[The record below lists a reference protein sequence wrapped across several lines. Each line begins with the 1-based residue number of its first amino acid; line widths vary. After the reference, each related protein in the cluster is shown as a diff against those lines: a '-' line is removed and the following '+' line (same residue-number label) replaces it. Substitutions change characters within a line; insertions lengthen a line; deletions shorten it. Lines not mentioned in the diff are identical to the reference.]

1 MRALSISSGDIVSS
15 GSATSEGGGSI
26 LADSAVSAAGGS
38 DVRPLVFFGEPLD
51 GDPLPD
57 AFPDFLAA
65 PDFLWVSDDAVSELA
80 SDDCA
85 SEPGLTLDFFA
96 DDLALPIT

>member
-1 MRALSISSGDIVSS
+1 
-15 GSATSEGGGSI
+15 
-26 LADSAVSAAGGS
+26 
-38 DVRPLVFFGEPLD
+38 LD

-85 SEPGLTLDFFA
+85 SEPGLALDFFA